1 MSDRETDRSPPHGE
15 SGPCRKPMGSGTRA
29 RRDRSGSLGQSAPY
43 PRDMTAAIRLL
54 LVSGSTRPHS
64 TNTAA
69 LRTLREVAPPEVQAS
84 LYSGL
89 TELPAFIPDQEA
101 PPPPTVEALRREVAR
116 ADGVVFCTPEY
127 AGSLP
132 GSLKNLLDW
141 TVGSG
146 ELYGK
151 PVAWINVAAEGRGTG
166 AEATMATVLGY
177 VGAQI
182 ITQACVRIPVPRE
195 TVAEDGAVRSDE
207 LRARFAEILAAIVE
221 HLNGPAGA

>member
-1 MSDRETDRSPPHGE
+1 
-15 SGPCRKPMGSGTRA
+15 
-29 RRDRSGSLGQSAPY
+29 
-43 PRDMTAAIRLL
+43 MTATIRLL

-69 LRTLREVAPPEVQAS
+69 LRTLRDVAPPEVQAS

-89 TELPAFIPDQEA
+89 RELPVFIPDQDA
-101 PPPPTVEALRREVAR
+101 QPPATVEALRRELAG
-116 ADGVVFCTPEY
+116 ADAVVFCTPEY

-166 AEATMATVLGY
+166 AEATMAGVLGY
-177 VGAQI
+177 VGADI
-182 ITQACVRIPVPRE
+182 ITQACVRIPVPRDA
-195 TVAEDGAVRSDE
+195 VAEDGALLSDE
-207 LRARFAEILAAIVE
+207 LRARFAELLPAIVG
-221 HLNGPAGA
+221 HLDRPARA

>member
-1 MSDRETDRSPPHGE
+1 
-15 SGPCRKPMGSGTRA
+15 
-29 RRDRSGSLGQSAPY
+29 
-43 PRDMTAAIRLL
+43 MTAAIRLL

-69 LRTLREVAPPEVQAS
+69 LRTLRDVTPPEVQAS
-84 LYSGL
+84 LYAGL
-89 TELPAFIPDQEA
+89 TELPAFIPDEDS
-101 PPPPTVEALRREVAR
+101 PPPATVEALRQELAR
-116 ADGVVFCTPEY
+116 ADAVVFCTPEY

-177 VGAQI
+177 VGADI
-182 ITQACVRIPVPRE
+182 ITQGCARVPVPRD
-195 TVAEDGAVRSDE
+195 TVEDGAVVSDE
-207 LRARFAEILAAIVE
+207 VRARLADIVAAILE
-221 HLNGPAGA
+221 HLDHPPGG